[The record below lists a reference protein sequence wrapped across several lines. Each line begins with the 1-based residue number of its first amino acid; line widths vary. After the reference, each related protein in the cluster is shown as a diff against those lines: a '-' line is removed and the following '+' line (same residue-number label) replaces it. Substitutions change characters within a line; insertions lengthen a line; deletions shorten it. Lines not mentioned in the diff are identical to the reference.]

1 MDIPQVL
8 SEEWDHVLSLMPR
21 DFEQS
26 CRDKL
31 ALSRR
36 RQVVSAGDL
45 LRLCLAYGVCDM
57 SLRQVAAWACAIGLG
72 QLSDVAVLKRLC
84 AASEWLGHVVAQ
96 WLVERGLTTQV
107 PGGHIR
113 IVDATTIN
121 GPASTGTDWRLHVS
135 FELGRH
141 RITSVELTGRGVGE
155 TLRRH
160 RVRAG
165 EIILADRGYAT
176 RLGIGSVLAR
186 GAHVVVRGHV
196 SAVPLKSRAG
206 VPLDIARL
214 LKAVGPGEV
223 ADWPVVLDEGGRR
236 YRLRLVA
243 IKKSAAAAQKERKR
257 IRTKARKNRRRLGPG
272 TVVAADYIWVL
283 TDLAPERAS
292 ALEVLELYRLRWQ
305 IELVFKR
312 LKGLL
317 KLGTLRAK
325 SPPLAR
331 TAILAKVLGALVVEE
346 MTGAALSFFPWG
358 CRLPSA
364 AAEPLANVGAVG

>member
-1 MDIPQVL
+1 
-8 SEEWDHVLSLMPR
+8 
-21 DFEQS
+21 
-26 CRDKL
+26 
-31 ALSRR
+31 
-36 RQVVSAGDL
+36 
-45 LRLCLAYGVCDM
+45 
-57 SLRQVAAWACAIGLG
+57 
-72 QLSDVAVLKRLC
+72 VAVLKRLC

-107 PGGHIR
+107 PGGPIR
-113 IVDATTIN
+113 IIDATVIN

-135 FELGRH
+135 FELERH

-160 RVRAG
+160 PVRAG
-165 EIILADRGYAT
+165 ETILVDRGYAT

-196 SAVPLKSRAG
+196 TAVPLTSPAG
-206 VPLDIARL
+206 APLDIARL
-214 LKAVGPGEV
+214 LKTVGPGEV
-223 ADWPVVLDEGGRR
+223 GDWPVVLDEGGRR

-243 IKKSAAAAQKERKR
+243 IKKSTAAAQKERKR
-257 IRTKARKNRRRLGPG
+257 IRTKARKNQRRLGPG

-292 ALEVLELYRLRWQ
+292 AIEVLELYRLRWQ

-317 KLGTLRAK
+317 KLGALRAK
-325 SPPLAR
+325 SPSLAR

-346 MTGAALSFFPWG
+346 LTGAALSFFPWG
-358 CRLPSA
+358 FRLPPA
-364 AAEPLANVGAVG
+364 AAEPLADDGIVG